1 MIVANKILSVVG
13 LDHDLKAII
22 VAFRG
27 SANLKNW
34 LTDANIFKADY
45 HKQDDCKKCAV
56 HKGFQNSYVKQVAG
70 GLSKAIEDAL
80 AGYP

>member
-34 LTDANIFKADY
+34 FTDANIFKANY
-45 HKQDDCKKCAV
+45 HN
-56 HKGFQNSYVKQVAG
+56 KGHCN
-70 GLSKAIEDAL
+70 
-80 AGYP
+80 